1 MSIKVHSIN
10 VAATIDGEW
19 RRVKLDTDDDHLDP
33 LVWVYDAAGMRI
45 GGDRLAEV
53 QPRLRGADAE
63 AVRLAMLASRQ
74 TVRMARLRDAAKAG
88 G

>member
-33 LVWVYDAAGMRI
+33 LVWVYDAAGMRV
-45 GGDRLAEV
+45 GGDRLTEV
-53 QPRLRGADAE
+53 QRRLRGPDAE

-74 TVRMARLRDAAKAG
+74 AARMARLRDAAKG
-88 G
+88 GG